1 MKKLIAFLLAA
12 LLIVATFAGCGKTP
26 DKDVANVQK
35 AGKLVVGIT
44 NFAPMDY
51 LNENNEWV
59 GFDAELAKAFADSL
73 GVEVEFKEIEWD
85 NKVLELDSYNVDVI
99 WNGMTLTEE
108 VKAAMDCSNA
118 YCNNQQIVIV
128 PKADADKYQ
137 TVDSVKGLTFAVEKG
152 SAGQKEAAAINAQY
166 KEVLDQATALAE
178 IKSGNADA
186 AIIDSLMACAMV
198 GEGTDYADLTYTVGL
213 NNEEY
218 GVGFR
223 KGSDLT
229 EKLNAFFKEYY
240 TSGKMLKL
248 AEKYGVQAALIAQ

>member
-1 MKKLIAFLLAA
+1 MKKLIALLLAT
-12 LLIVATFAGCGKTP
+12 LLIATAFAGCGKAP
-26 DKDVANVQK
+26 EDDVANVQK
-35 AGKLVVGIT
+35 ANKLVVGIT

-51 LNENNEWV
+51 PDENGEWV
-59 GFDAELAKAFADSL
+59 GFDADLARAFAKSL
-73 GVEVEFKEIEWD
+73 GVDVVFREIEWD
-85 NKVLELDSYNVDVI
+85 NKVLELDSYKVDVI
-99 WNGMTLTEE
+99 WNGMTLTDE

-128 PKADADKYQ
+128 PAADADKYQ
-137 TVDSVKGLTFAVEKG
+137 TVESLKDLTFAVEKG
-152 SAGQKEAAAINAQY
+152 SAGQKQAAAINAQY
-166 KEVLDQATALAE
+166 KEVVDQATALAE

-186 AIIDSLMACAMV
+186 AIIDSLMAGAMV

-229 EKLNAFFKEYY
+229 AKLNDFFKSYY
-240 TSGKMLKL
+240 ASGDMTKL